1 VLIDGARSFGALR
14 HGRLFS
20 RRPAV
25 FIVDQKART
34 VSNYLPRPR
43 TSE

>member
-20 RRPAV
+20 WRPAV

>member
-20 RRPAV
+20 PGRVHRR
-25 FIVDQKART
+25 
-34 VSNYLPRPR
+34 
-43 TSE
+43 SEGAHRF